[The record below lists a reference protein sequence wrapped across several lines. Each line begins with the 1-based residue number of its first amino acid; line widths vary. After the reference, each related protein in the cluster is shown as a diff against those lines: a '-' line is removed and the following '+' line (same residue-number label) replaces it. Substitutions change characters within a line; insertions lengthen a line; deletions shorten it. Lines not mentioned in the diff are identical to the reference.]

1 MSVDQKLKKVVVIGS
16 GPIIVGQAAEFD
28 YAGTQACLA
37 LKEEGIEVVLI
48 NSNPATIMT
57 DTKIADRVYMEPLT
71 SDFVKKILG
80 KEQPEGLLPT
90 LGGQVALNLAVD
102 LAEEGFLDKEGI
114 KLLGTQPEAIQQ
126 AEDRDL
132 FNRLLGKI
140 SEPIAESKVVTS
152 LEDAMDYGEEIGYP
166 LIVRPAYTMGGTG
179 GGIAENKEALKTIAA
194 LGIKSSRVGQILVER
209 CVAGWKEVEFEVI
222 RDKKDTCIAVCS
234 MENVDPVGVHTGDS
248 IVAAPSQT
256 LANKEY
262 QLLRSASLKII
273 RALKVEGG
281 CNVQFALDP
290 KSMDYIV
297 IEVNPRVSRS
307 SALASKATGY
317 PIARI
322 AAKIAVG
329 LTLDEIPNPVTGIGH
344 SAFEPSLDYVVVK
357 IPRWPFDK
365 FKKANRQLGTQMKAT
380 GEVMALDRSFEG
392 ALMKG
397 IRSLELER
405 ESILLPEL
413 VALGKEELLKRILY
427 RDDERMFYIAAG
439 IFAGISLPWIHN
451 KTGMD
456 FFFLKKIENLVETE
470 KEIQSLKGNGF
481 QGMSPE
487 LLKKAKAMNLSDAVI
502 AKHLGME
509 EKNFRE
515 QRKKRGVTA
524 AYHMVDTCAGEFE
537 AKTPYFYGSYGG
549 KNETRPSRKKKVLIL
564 GSGPIRIG
572 QGVEFDYCTVH
583 ALWTLKELGI
593 ESIVINNNP
602 ETVSTD
608 YNASDRLYFEPL
620 TPEDVMNVI
629 DIEEPDGVMIQ
640 FGGQTAINLGE
651 ELAKHGVKILGTS
664 MDSIDLAEDR
674 DKFNQLMESLDIS
687 MPRGKTARTEK
698 EALQAAK
705 SIGFP
710 LVIRPSYVLGGQNM
724 EIIYREEELKNYME
738 TSVFVTPR
746 HPVLLDQYLQGMEVE
761 VDAVSDGREVMIPA
775 IMEHMERA
783 GVHSGDSIG
792 VVPPLRLSDGQKTRL
807 YESTRKISRGL
818 GIRGLINLQYVIHGK
833 KILLLEVNPR
843 SSRTVP
849 FLSKV
854 TGIPMINLA
863 TKAAMGMTL
872 EEMGIT
878 PGVAEEISFYGV
890 KVPVF
895 SFGKLLQVEPSLGP
909 EMKSTGESI
918 GMEASYP
925 KALYKALLASGL
937 KVPLDG
943 RLLVTIADKD
953 KEEAMPLIKG
963 FHQKGFSFSATAG
976 TAKRM
981 GERGI
986 PAREVGM
993 VGEEQG
999 NVLDLIR
1006 TGKVDMVINT
1016 PVKGKQWK
1024 RDGFKI
1030 RRAAVEAG
1038 IPCITSLDT
1047 AKGILEVIDAL
1058 SLNLVEI
1065 QDTIF

>member
-1 MSVDQKLKKVVVIGS
+1 MSLNKNLKKVVVIGS

-37 LKEEGIEVVLI
+37 LKEEGIEVILI

-71 SDFVKKILG
+71 PDFVKKILR
-80 KEQPEGLLPT
+80 KEQPDGLLPT

-102 LAEEGFLDKEGI
+102 LSEEGFLEKEGI
-114 KLLGTQPEAIQQ
+114 KLLGTQLSAIQQ

-132 FNRLLGKI
+132 FNKMLGSI
-140 SEPIAESKVVTS
+140 NEPIAESKVVTD
-152 LEDAMDYGEEIGYP
+152 LEDALDYGEKIGYP

-179 GGIAENKEALKTIAA
+179 GGIAENREQLKIIAA

-209 CVAGWKEVEFEVI
+209 CVAGWKEIEFEVI
-222 RDKKDTCIAVCS
+222 RDKNDTCIAVCS

-256 LANKEY
+256 LSNQEY

-290 KSMDYIV
+290 KSMDYVV

-329 LTLDEIPNPVTGIGH
+329 RTLDEIPNPVTGIGH
-344 SAFEPSLDYVVVK
+344 SAFEPSLDYVVIK

-365 FKKANRQLGTQMKAT
+365 FKTANRQLGTQMKAT
-380 GEVMALDRSFEG
+380 GEVMALERSFEG

-397 IRSLELER
+397 IRSLELKR

-413 VALGKEELLKRILY
+413 TALGKEELLKRIVL
-427 RDDERMFYIAAG
+427 RDDERIFYIAAG
-439 IFAGISLPWIHN
+439 ISEGVSLEWIHN
-451 KTGMD
+451 QAGMD
-456 FFFLKKIENLVETE
+456 YFFLKKIENLVATE
-470 KEIQSLKGNGF
+470 KEIQSLKVRGIEGIS
-481 QGMSPE
+481 ME
-487 LLKKAKAMNLSDAVI
+487 LLIKAKGLNLSDTMI
-502 AKHLGME
+502 AKLLGME
-509 EKNFRE
+509 EKEFRGE
-515 QRKKRGVTA
+515 RKKRGIVSS
-524 AYHMVDTCAGEFE
+524 YHMVDTCAGEFE

-549 KNETRPSRKKKVLIL
+549 ENEAIPTTKKKVLIL

-583 ALWTLKELGI
+583 ALWALKELGI

-620 TPEDVMNVI
+620 TTEDVMNVI
-629 DIEEPDGVMIQ
+629 DIEKPDGVMIQ

-651 ELAKHGVKILGTS
+651 ELEKFGVNIMGTS
-664 MDSIDLAEDR
+664 VKSIDLAEDR
-674 DKFNQLMESLDIS
+674 DKFNRLMESLDIS
-687 MPRGKTARTEK
+687 MPIGKTAKTK
-698 EALQAAK
+698 SEALQAAK
-705 SIGFP
+705 IIGYPF
-710 LVIRPSYVLGGQNM
+710 VIRPSYVLGGQNM
-724 EIIYREEELKNYME
+724 EIIHREEELETYMA
-738 TSVFVTPR
+738 TSVFVSPK
-746 HPVLLDQYLQGMEVE
+746 HPVLLDQYLHGMEVE
-761 VDAVSDGREVMIPA
+761 LDAISDGMEVFIPA
-775 IMEHMERA
+775 IMEHVERA

-792 VVPPLRLSDGQKTRL
+792 VVPPLRLTEKMKKGL
-807 YESTRKISRGL
+807 YERTHKIAKAL
-818 GIRGLINLQYVIHGK
+818 GIKGLINLQFVIHK
-833 KILLLEVNPR
+833 DRILLLEVNPR

-849 FLSKV
+849 FLSKI

-863 TKAAMGMTL
+863 TKTAMGKSL
-872 EEMGIT
+872 KELGIT
-878 PGVAEEISFYGV
+878 GGVADEINFYGV
-890 KVPVF
+890 KAPVF
-895 SFGKLLQVEPSLGP
+895 SFSKLLDVEPSLGP

-918 GMEASYP
+918 GMEVSYP
-925 KALYKALLASGL
+925 KALYKALLAAGI

-963 FHQKGFSFSATAG
+963 YHGKGFSLSATAG
-976 TAKRM
+976 TAKKLK
-981 GERGI
+981 ELGI
-986 PAREVGM
+986 PAQEVGM
-993 VGEEQG
+993 LGEDQV
-999 NVLDLIR
+999 NVLDLI
-1006 TGKVDMVINT
+1006 TQGKVDMVINA
-1016 PVKGKQWK
+1016 PGKGKQSK

-1038 IPCITSLDT
+1038 IPCITSMDT
-1047 AKGILEVIDAL
+1047 AKAILQVIESL
-1058 SLNLVEI
+1058 SLNLMEL
-1065 QDTIF
+1065 Q

>member
-1 MSVDQKLKKVVVIGS
+1 MSVDTSLKKVVVIGS

-57 DTKIADRVYMEPLT
+57 DTKIADKVYMEPLT
-71 SDFVKKILG
+71 AEFVKKILR
-80 KEQPEGLLPT
+80 KEKPDGLLPT

-102 LAEEGFLDKEGI
+102 LSEEGFLEKEDI
-114 KLLGTQPEAIQQ
+114 KLLGTQLQAIQQ
-126 AEDRDL
+126 AEDREL
-132 FNRLLGKI
+132 FNKMLESI
-140 SEPIAESKVVTS
+140 NEPIGESKVVTA
-152 LEDAMDYGEEIGYP
+152 LEDALQYGEEIGYP
-166 LIVRPAYTMGGTG
+166 LIVRPAYTMGGAG
-179 GGIAENKEALKTIAA
+179 GGIAENKEQLAVIAA
-194 LGIKSSRVGQILVER
+194 SGIKSSRVGQILVER
-209 CVAGWKEVEFEVI
+209 CVAGWKEIEFEVL
-222 RDKKDTCIAVCS
+222 RDKNDTCIAICS

-256 LANKEY
+256 LANQEY

-290 KSMDYIV
+290 ESMNYTV

-322 AAKIAVG
+322 AAKIAIG
-329 LTLDEIPNPVTGIGH
+329 QTLDEIPNPVTGIGH
-344 SAFEPSLDYVVVK
+344 AAFEPSLDYVVVK

-365 FKKANRQLGTQMKAT
+365 FKTADRQLGTQMKAT

-397 IRSLELER
+397 VRSLELNR

-413 VALGKEELLKRILY
+413 TALGKEELLKRIVL
-427 RDDERMFYIAAG
+427 RDDERIFYIAAG
-439 IFAGISLPWIHN
+439 IFVGISLSWIHEH
-451 KTGMD
+451 TGMD
-456 FFFLKKIENLVETE
+456 YFFLKKIENLVQTE
-470 KEIQSLKGNGF
+470 KEIQSYKGSGF
-481 QGMSPE
+481 DGVPRE
-487 LLKKAKAMNLSDAVI
+487 LLIKAKKLNLSDGTLANY
-502 AKHLGME
+502 LNME
-509 EKNFRE
+509 ETDFRAR
-515 QRKKRGVTA
+515 RKTLGIVS

-549 KNETRPSRKKKVLIL
+549 ENEAIPTAKRKVLIL

-583 ALWTLKELGI
+583 ALWTLRELGI

-620 TPEDVMNVI
+620 TAEDVMNVI
-629 DIEEPDGVMIQ
+629 DIEKPEGVIIQ

-651 ELAKHGVKILGTS
+651 ELEKFGVKILGTS
-664 MDSIDLAEDR
+664 VDSIDLAEDR
-674 DKFNQLMESLDIS
+674 DKFYQRMASLDIP
-687 MPRGKTARTEK
+687 MPIGKTAKSEH
-698 EALQAAK
+698 EALAAAET
-705 SIGFP
+705 IGYPF
-710 LVIRPSYVLGGQNM
+710 VIRPSYVLGGQNM
-724 EIIYREEELKNYME
+724 RVIHTEEELKSYME
-738 TSVFVTPR
+738 NSVFVSPK
-746 HPVLLDQYLQGMEVE
+746 HPVLLDQYLHGMEVE
-761 VDAVSDGREVMIPA
+761 VDAISDGEDVFIPA
-775 IMEHMERA
+775 IMEHVERA

-792 VVPPLRLSDGQKTRL
+792 VVPPLRLTDKMKTEL
-807 YESTRKISRGL
+807 YRSTLKISKALDIKGL
-818 GIRGLINLQYVIHGK
+818 VNLQFVIHQNAVV
-833 KILLLEVNPR
+833 LLEVNPR

-849 FLSKV
+849 FLSKI

-863 TKAAMGMTL
+863 TKTALGATL
-872 EEMGIT
+872 QEIGIA
-878 PGVAEEISFYGV
+878 GGLAEELAFYAV
-890 KVPVF
+890 KAPVF
-895 SFGKLLQVEPSLGP
+895 SFSKLHLVEPSLGP

-943 RLLVTIADKD
+943 KLLVTIADQD

-963 FHQKGFSFSATAG
+963 FHQKGFSLAATSG
-976 TAKRM
+976 TA
-981 GERGI
+981 ERLRKNGI
-986 PAREVGM
+986 PVQEVGRINE
-993 VGEEQG
+993 GQTD
-999 NVLDLIR
+999 VLDLIK
-1006 TGKVDMVINT
+1006 TGRVDMVINT
-1016 PVKGKQWK
+1016 PAKGNQSK

-1047 AKGILEVIDAL
+1047 AEAILQVIDSL
-1058 SLNLVEI
+1058 SLNLMEI
-1065 QDTIF
+1065 